1 MTQVA
6 DSDIFRSQSQLST
19 CRSPDLPSLT
29 GMGVTKFSQVPN
41 ATALEVTDRL
51 LESQPLNCR
60 QDDFAEIQ
68 ANAFDDCDTNHLGF
82 NEELLTGLSNIG
94 AIGLGDMEDFFDLRS
109 WL

>member
-51 LESQPLNCR
+51 LEPQPLNCR